1 MTPVTNY
8 GMDTGMI
15 SRPASLEQVADAIR
29 EHFTE
34 EQYRVRE
41 FQNDFMRW
49 ADDGGKGGEL

>member
-1 MTPVTNY
+1 MVYVTNY
-8 GMDTGMI
+8 GAQ
-15 SRPASLEQVADAIR
+15 PVQAVSLERVADAIR

-49 ADDGGKGGEL
+49 ADDGGKDGEA